1 MKGLFKN
8 DLIVNWKSIVFY
20 VGVLLGASSPFFVK
34 WSEDVTSESA
44 IMLISKFLLIFSIY
58 MVLNNL
64 CNAFM
69 LSSENKSFR
78 HMIAASPTGIKGLI
92 TEKYLITLFFNIFNI
107 LWLSLAVFVQYKLI
121 GSHNNEFY
129 ILYFCFF
136 FTIFMQALEL
146 PFIFRYG
153 AGYGKYY
160 RIGFVLFLLIFFL
173 IFLLYGPD
181 ILPSMDDVWDYMFN
195 IYYSDFFKEKST
207 FIKVVPFIT
216 LGLYGISYAITIL
229 SVKSRFSRKEI

>member
-8 DLIVNWKSIVFY
+8 DLIVNRKNIIFYTVALIV
-20 VGVLLGASSPFFVK
+20 ASSPFFFK
-34 WSEDVTSESA
+34 WSKDVTDKYA
-44 IMLISKFLLIFSIY
+44 VMVLSKILLIGSVY
-58 MVLNNL
+58 MILSGL

-69 LSSENKSFR
+69 RSSESKNFR
-78 HMIAASPTGIKGLI
+78 QMVAATPTGIKGLI
-92 TEKYLITLFFNIFNI
+92 TEKYIINLFFNIVTI
-107 LWLSLAVFVQYKLI
+107 LWLSLAVFVQYRLT
-121 GSHNNEFY
+121 GAHNNDPY

-146 PFIFRYG
+146 PFLFRYG
-153 AGYGKYY
+153 AGVGKYY
-160 RIGFVLFLLIFFL
+160 RICFVLFLLIIFL
-173 IFLLYGPD
+173 IFALYGPD
-181 ILPSMDDVWDYMFN
+181 ILPSTDDMWDFIFN
-195 IYYSDFFKEKST
+195 AYHSDFFKEKST

>member
-1 MKGLFKN
+1 
-8 DLIVNWKSIVFY
+8 
-20 VGVLLGASSPFFVK
+20 
-34 WSEDVTSESA
+34 
-44 IMLISKFLLIFSIY
+44 
-58 MVLNNL
+58 
-64 CNAFM
+64 
-69 LSSENKSFR
+69 
-78 HMIAASPTGIKGLI
+78 
-92 TEKYLITLFFNIFNI
+92 
-107 LWLSLAVFVQYKLI
+107 
-121 GSHNNEFY
+121 
-129 ILYFCFF
+129 
-136 FTIFMQALEL
+136 MQALEL

-160 RIGFVLFLLIFFL
+160 RIGFVLFLLIVFL